1 MRGSRVLW
9 CEKCFKT
16 GMRLEEQQLPGT
28 RFQYFGTVRAHGN
41 SSPHSSFGHLIRYV
55 NHRGVNAAE
64 KTHQSTY
71 GWSAT
76 LEHTLNSFG
85 SPALCLMAI
94 WLIKHEKKQKTSDVP
109 KTNLPST
116 DPACYFRGEHLMLP
130 WWCSWAICHVSN

>member
-1 MRGSRVLW
+1 MRGSRVLL
-9 CEKCFKT
+9 CEKRFKA
-16 GMRLEEQQLPGT
+16 GMRLEEQWLPGT
-28 RFQYFGTVRAHGN
+28 MFQYFGTVRAHGN

-76 LEHTLNSFG
+76 LKHTLISFC

-94 WLIKHEKKQKTSDVP
+94 WLIKHEKKKNIEYTKDKLSQHRP
-109 KTNLPST
+109 
-116 DPACYFRGEHLMLP
+116 CMLFQR
-130 WWCSWAICHVSN
+130 WAFNVAVMMFVSNISC